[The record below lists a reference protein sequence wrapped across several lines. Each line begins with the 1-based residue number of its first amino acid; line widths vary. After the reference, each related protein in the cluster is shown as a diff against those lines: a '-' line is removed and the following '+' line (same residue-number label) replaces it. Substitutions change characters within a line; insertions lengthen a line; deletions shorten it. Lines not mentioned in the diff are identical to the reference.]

1 MKIKVL
7 IADDEVDF
15 ANTLADRLELRGFS
29 VTPVFSGETALSII
43 KEIDFDVIV
52 LDVMMPEINGIDLL
66 KEIKQLKPL
75 TQVIMLTGQGTI
87 DNAIKGMKLGAFDFL
102 LKPTETVL
110 LTEKIN
116 DAFAIKTRHE
126 ERIRDAEIDA
136 IIKQRGW

>member
-15 ANTLADRLELRGFS
+15 AKTLAERLELRGFS
-29 VTPVFSGETALSII
+29 VTPIFSGETALAII

-66 KEIKQLKPL
+66 KETKQLKPL

-110 LTEKIN
+110 LAEKIN